1 MRLHKYAS
9 SAILPQFRCPLV
21 FKMSSTVPT
30 AITTIWE
37 NLLATVEDNTD
48 LQLLSS
54 YAKTVVV
61 TLGIIINAI
70 GIVGNS
76 SILWA
81 IVKDNTLRKPYNA
94 LLGSMAVNDVI
105 LCGVVNMLQVAG
117 IYSGEFPLTW
127 PSQYI
132 MCKLHTI
139 LWVHLLFMTMMH
151 IIVIAVHRYL
161 VVFRTQLSQRIT
173 NKRTVPLL
181 IVGLHLASLA
191 LFFKMHT
198 KEYSYMSTVG
208 LCLGKVGSSGY
219 VSFIIF
225 ATTILLA
232 AVALLFSY
240 MSIHRK
246 VYAAKKQ
253 LELVNVGGENYADK
267 KRRLTSD
274 TRHKKILKCMISIL
288 VIFLVGYIPGLV
300 AMGGRDSGT
309 SPVVLASTMLILWI
323 SNAINALVYGIL
335 DSRFRRVMLRM
346 CNNKISPVD

>member
-1 MRLHKYAS
+1 M
-9 SAILPQFRCPLV
+9 
-21 FKMSSTVPT
+21 PT

-37 NLLATVEDNTD
+37 NLLTTVEDNMD

-81 IVKDNTLRKPYNA
+81 IMKDKTLRKPYNA

-105 LCGVVNMLQVAG
+105 LCGVVNMIEVAG

-132 MCKLHTI
+132 MCKLHSI

-161 VVFRTQLSQRIT
+161 VVFRTQLSHRIT

-181 IVGLHLASLA
+181 ILGLHLVSLA
-191 LFFKMHT
+191 VFFNMHT
-198 KEYSYMSTVG
+198 TEYSYVSTVG
-208 LCLGKVGSSGY
+208 VCLGKVGSSGY
-219 VSFIIF
+219 VGFIVF

-232 AVALLFSY
+232 VAALLVSY

-253 LELVNVGGENYADK
+253 LELVIVGGEIYADK
-267 KRRLTSD
+267 KRQLTSD
-274 TRHKKILKCMISIL
+274 NRHKKILKCMIIIL
-288 VIFLVGYIPGLV
+288 LIFLVGYIPALI
-300 AMGGRDSGT
+300 ALAGRESGT
-309 SPVVLASTMLILWI
+309 SPSVLASTMLIMWI

-346 CNNKISPVD
+346 CSNKISPVD